1 MGTWDVIL
9 AIDVQATPSLR
20 HVEVCCE
27 DGRALSITRVIISD
41 TEVRYVA
48 HQLWELLIPTL
59 AWGPVQRRVV
69 RLGGCRLGSPAELS
83 LLRSA
88 NVVSNRTSVTTL
100 ITAEATA
107 SMLGCRPGMEC
118 ILQQL
123 GIPLSNPL
131 R

>member
-1 MGTWDVIL
+1 M
-9 AIDVQATPSLR
+9 QATPSLL
-20 HVEVCCE
+20 HVEVRCE
-27 DGRALSITRVIISD
+27 DGRALSLTRVVISD
-41 TEVRYVA
+41 TEVLYVA

-69 RLGGCRLGSPAELS
+69 RLRGCRIGSTAELS
-83 LLRSA
+83 LLRSEG
-88 NVVSNRTSVTTL
+88 VVSNTTSVTTL

-107 SMLGCRPGMEC
+107 VMLGCRPGMEC

-123 GIPLSNPL
+123 GIPLSNPP